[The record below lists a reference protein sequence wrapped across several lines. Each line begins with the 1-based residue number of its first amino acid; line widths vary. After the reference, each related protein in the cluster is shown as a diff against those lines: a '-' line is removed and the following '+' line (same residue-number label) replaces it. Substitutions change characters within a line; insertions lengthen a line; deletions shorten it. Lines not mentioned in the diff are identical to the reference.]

1 MLGMHRGKDNIIH
14 TVRSIK
20 KVTVTD
26 KSYQL
31 NRKPLTFSKNLHPKT
46 VNFFEEALPAYHIR
60 TYEYVYTSQHSR
72 RA

>member
-1 MLGMHRGKDNIIH
+1 MVHGGIEGILVQDEIGVGIG

-31 NRKPLTFSKNLHPKT
+31 NRKTLTFSKNLDPKT
-46 VNFFEEALPAYHIR
+46 VNFFEEALPENR
-60 TYEYVYTSQHSR
+60 
-72 RA
+72 